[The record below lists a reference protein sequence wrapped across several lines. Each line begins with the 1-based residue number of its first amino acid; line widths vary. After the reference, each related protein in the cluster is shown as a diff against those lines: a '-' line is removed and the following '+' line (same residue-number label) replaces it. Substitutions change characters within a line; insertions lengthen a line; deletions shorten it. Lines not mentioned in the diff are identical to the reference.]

1 MLQEIRADI
10 QVLLSH
16 SVFGNLQIFSIN
28 AEEFGREEKVLRGR
42 GDIKRF

>member
-1 MLQEIRADI
+1 MLQEMQADI
-10 QVLLSH
+10 RVLLPH

-28 AEEFGREEKVLRGR
+28 AEGFRSEGRVLRGR

>member
-10 QVLLSH
+10 QELLSY
-16 SVFGNLQIFSIN
+16 SVFGIFSIN
-28 AEEFGREEKVLRGR
+28 AEGFRSEEKVLRGR